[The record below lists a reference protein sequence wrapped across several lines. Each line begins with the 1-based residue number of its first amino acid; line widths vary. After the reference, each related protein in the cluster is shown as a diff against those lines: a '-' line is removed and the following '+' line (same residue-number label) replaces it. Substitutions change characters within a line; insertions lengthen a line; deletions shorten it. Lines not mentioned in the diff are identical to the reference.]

1 MMADF
6 DPQAVNNYYGLKDLT
21 QKILTA
27 LTDHGF
33 DIENL
38 TRENLFTFDEFHIR
52 GLEATTEM
60 IELAGVRPG
69 MRILD
74 IGSGIGGPART
85 LAAVCDCHVTG
96 IDVTEEFVA
105 AAKELSARVGLAE
118 KNTFVVGSALE
129 LPFTDEA
136 FDLVWLQHVNMNI
149 PDKRALLAEAR
160 RVLRS
165 GGVISFYEILAG
177 REGAHPAYPAPWASQ
192 REISFLETG
201 DTIRDLVREVGL
213 REESW
218 RDVTEISAQW
228 FAKMLSGP
236 PPDKPRLTMSLING
250 SDFLS
255 KARNVL
261 AALEDGRL
269 TVAQAIFTRPSR

>member
-1 MMADF
+1 MADF
-6 DPQAVNNYYGLKDLT
+6 DPQAVNNYYGLDNLT
-21 QKILTA
+21 QKILTV
-27 LTDHGF
+27 LTEHGF

-52 GLEATTEM
+52 GLEATNEM
-60 IELAGVRPG
+60 IELAGVQSG
-69 MRILD
+69 MEILD

-85 LAAVCDCHVTG
+85 LAASCDCHVTG
-96 IDVTEEFVA
+96 IDLTEEFVA
-105 AAKELSARVGLAE
+105 AAKELSARVGLAG

-129 LPFTDEA
+129 LPFDDGE

-149 PDKRALLAEAR
+149 PDKRTLLAEAR
-160 RVLRS
+160 RTLRP
-165 GGVISFYEILAG
+165 GGKIAFYEILAASD
-177 REGAHPAYPAPWASQ
+177 GAHPEYPAPWASH

-201 DTIRDLVREVGL
+201 DTIRALAREVGL
-213 REESW
+213 REDSW
-218 RDVTEISAQW
+218 RDVTELSAQW
-228 FAKMLSGP
+228 FATMLSGP
-236 PPDKPRLTMSLING
+236 PPDKPRLTLSLING

-269 TVAQAIFTRPSR
+269 NVAQAIFTRPS